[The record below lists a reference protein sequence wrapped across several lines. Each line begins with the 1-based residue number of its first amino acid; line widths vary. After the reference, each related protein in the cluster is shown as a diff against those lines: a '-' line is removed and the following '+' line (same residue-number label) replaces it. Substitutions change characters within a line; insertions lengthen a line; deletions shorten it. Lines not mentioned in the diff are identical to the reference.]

1 MIVEDNEYIGE
12 EINDNIYE
20 EKEADDFVADEIVLK
35 KEDEFID
42 EDSRCKNCGHEID
55 ADDKICTECGRVLVR
70 ASESAYA

>member
-1 MIVEDNEYIGE
+1 MSLEDNEYIGE

-35 KEDEFID
+35 KEEEIID
-42 EDSRCKNCGHEID
+42 EDYRCKNCGHEID
-55 ADDKICTECGRVLVR
+55 PDDKICQECGRVLVR